1 MLHWDSAISSRD
13 GKAWAP
19 SPVRCFAADAMHAI
33 PLSPMASLRD
43 RSMDANNT
51 EEANAR

>member
-1 MLHWDSAISSRD
+1 MLHSDSVISSRD

-19 SPVRCFAADAMHAI
+19 SPARCFAADAMHAI
-33 PLSPMASLRD
+33 PSSPMASLRD
-43 RSMDANNT
+43 RSMDANDA